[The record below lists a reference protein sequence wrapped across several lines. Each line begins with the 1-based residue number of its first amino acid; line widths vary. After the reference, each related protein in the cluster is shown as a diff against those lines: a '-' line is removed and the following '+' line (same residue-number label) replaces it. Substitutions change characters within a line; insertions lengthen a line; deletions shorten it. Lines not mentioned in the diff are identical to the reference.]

1 MTQEALT
8 KRIEEYLSAGGL
20 FNPELANH
28 VAVRDLLIECREAL
42 REHAMR
48 EVQRLGQEIE
58 QEPVAWMCKRDDGH
72 FDVLTD
78 QTCKKCFPVYTT
90 PPQQGKEPVAYWKEH
105 AQGLQRD
112 YDSLLADFQAQRTW
126 VDLTDE
132 EIDELHGSPM
142 NLEHSGA
149 LKWVRIIEAK
159 LKEKNT

>member
-1 MTQEALT
+1 MTQKALT

-58 QEPVAWMCKRDDGH
+58 QEPVA
-72 FDVLTD
+72 
-78 QTCKKCFPVYTT
+78 
-90 PPQQGKEPVAYWKEH
+90 YWKEH

-112 YDSLLADFQAQRTW
+112 YDSLLADFQAQLEERNFCPRCGKRTK
-126 VDLTDE
+126 
-132 EIDELHGSPM
+132 EIHTCTPPQE
-142 NLEHSGA
+142 
-149 LKWVRIIEAK
+149 
-159 LKEKNT
+159 NT

>member
-1 MTQEALT
+1 
-8 KRIEEYLSAGGL
+8 
-20 FNPELANH
+20 
-28 VAVRDLLIECREAL
+28 
-42 REHAMR
+42 MR

-112 YDSLLADFQAQRTW
+112 YDSLLADFQAQQEERNFCQRCGKRTK
-126 VDLTDE
+126 
-132 EIDELHGSPM
+132 EIHTCTPPQE
-142 NLEHSGA
+142 
-149 LKWVRIIEAK
+149 
-159 LKEKNT
+159 NT